1 MKINATNIKKGLRYL
16 KHYGFKEFLIR
27 LEEKQEQEAVPY
39 DEWYQKMKVTE
50 QESDRQRK
58 ESRKWNNAPKISVVV
73 PLYETP
79 ERFLREMIESVQA
92 SSYENWEL
100 CLADGTP
107 SADKEANADEISRK
121 AYALHEIVR
130 EYQKKDCRLTG
141 KGQSRIVYK
150 KLEQNEGIAGNT
162 NQAIAMVTG
171 DYIAFLD
178 HDDVITPDAL
188 YEMAARIVS
197 GQEKK
202 QAPDM
207 LYSDEDKTDSMT
219 TKFMDPHFKPDFN
232 LDLLRSN
239 NYITHFLVV
248 SRKLLEKAGGIRSD
262 YDGAQDYDFV
272 LRCTEQAEK
281 IEHIAKI
288 LYHWRVHELSTA
300 GGGGT
305 KDYAA
310 DAGKR
315 ALEDHLSRLGVKAS
329 VETTQYFGF
338 YRIRYELTE
347 KPLVSIIIP
356 NKDEIE
362 SLEKC
367 LRAIQKSTYS
377 NYEVIIVENNSE
389 KEETFSYY
397 KKIESDQI
405 HVVFYPDGF
414 NYSKL
419 NNFGVAHAKGDY
431 YVLMNND
438 IEVLHEDWIEQMLS
452 NCERKEVGIVGARLY
467 YPDNTIQH
475 AGLVIGI
482 GGSLRGIGANLYQ
495 GMRRE
500 RSGYLH
506 RAAFQM
512 DYSAVTAALM
522 MVKKEVYEQ
531 VHGFEEELSVAFN
544 DVDFCLR
551 VRELGYL
558 IVYDPLV
565 EAYHYESKSRG
576 AEDSPEKVAR
586 FQTEIEFM
594 RNRWENLL
602 KKGDPN
608 YNINFSRVRA
618 DYSLG
623 DPEVILRQNRK

>member
-39 DEWYQKMKVTE
+39 DEWFQKMKATE
-50 QESDRQRK
+50 QELQQQKK
-58 ESRKWNNAPKISVVV
+58 ESRKWKNAPKISVVV
-73 PLYETP
+73 PLYQTP
-79 ERFLREMIESVQA
+79 EKFLCEMIVSVQA

-107 SADKEANADEISRK
+107 NDHSGIGDEK
-121 AYALHEIVR
+121 VNDLFTIVE
-130 EYQKKDCRLTG
+130 EYQKKDCTITG
-141 KGQSRIVYK
+141 KEKSRIVYK

-162 NQAIAMVTG
+162 NQAIAMADG
-171 DYIAFLD
+171 DYVAFLD

-188 YEMAARIVS
+188 YEMAEKIVAVQ
-197 GQEKK
+197 GEENI
-202 QAPDM
+202 PDM
-207 LYSDEDKTDSMT
+207 LYSDEDKTDGEM

-248 SRKLLEKAGGIRSD
+248 SRALLEKVGGIRSD

-272 LRCTEQAEK
+272 LRCVEQAK
-281 IEHIAKI
+281 RIEHVPKI

-315 ALEDHLSRLGVKAS
+315 ALEAHLSRLGIAAS
-329 VETTQYFGF
+329 VEKTQYFGF
-338 YRIRYELTE
+338 YRVKYELLSR
-347 KPLVSIIIP
+347 PLVSIIIP
-356 NKDEIE
+356 NKDEVE
-362 SLEKC
+362 SLDKC
-367 LRAIQKSTYS
+367 LGAIKKTAYT

-397 KKIESDQI
+397 KKIESDQV
-405 HVVFYPDGF
+405 HVVYYPDKF

-419 NNFGVAHAKGDY
+419 NNFGVAHAKGDF

-438 IEVLHEDWIEQMLS
+438 IEVLQENWMEQMLS
-452 NCERKEVGIVGARLY
+452 NCEREEVGIVGARLY

-512 DYSAVTAALM
+512 NYSAVTAALM
-522 MVKKEVYEQ
+522 MVKKEVYEKAG
-531 VHGFEEELSVAFN
+531 GFEEELSVAFN

-551 VRELGYL
+551 VKEMGYL

-586 FQTEIEFM
+586 FQAEIEFM
-594 RNRWENLL
+594 RR
-602 KKGDPN
+602 
-608 YNINFSRVRA
+608 IF
-618 DYSLG
+618 
-623 DPEVILRQNRK
+623 